1 MYVGVATRKR
11 RIYAI
16 VQRWLPTRC
25 KYSPHALSQGNED
38 HVEDEEQRR
47 ADIFL
52 QDIPSVIFRA
62 NAIAS
67 FAPVI
72 ICQSRLVQ
80 SVEACCNCRLKL
92 TLQKV
97 LKSSSISS
105 RRVDKP
111 AACA

>member
-1 MYVGVATRKR
+1 MEYT
-11 RIYAI
+11 
-16 VQRWLPTRC
+16 C
-25 KYSPHALSQGNED
+25 FPHTLRQGNED
-38 HVEDEEQRR
+38 HVEDKEQRR
-47 ADIFL
+47 ADIFF
-52 QDIPSVIFRA
+52 QNIPAIILRA

-72 ICQSRLVQ
+72 VCQPRLVQ
-80 SVEACCNCRLKL
+80 SVQARWDCRWPP

-97 LKSSSISS
+97 LNSSSISS

>member
-1 MYVGVATRKR
+1 MLSFSEVLEECTH
-11 RIYAI
+11 
-16 VQRWLPTRC
+16 
-25 KYSPHALSQGNED
+25 SPHTLCQGDED
-38 HVEDEEQRR
+38 HVEDKKQRR

-52 QDIPSVIFRA
+52 QNIPTIVLRA

-72 ICQSRLVQ
+72 VCQTRLVESAQ
-80 SVEACCNCRLKL
+80 ARGHCRWPP

-97 LKSSSISS
+97 LNKSSISS